1 MYERTRITTHG
12 VDDRTAQQTLAGAAL
27 TTALPVAAVAA
38 VAAPAL
44 AAAAVASAAAVAL
57 LVRSSL
63 GRTGAAP
70 DERDPPGAG
79 EETTV
84 SPGGSHYPADD

>member
-44 AAAAVASAAAVAL
+44 AAAVASAAAVAL
-57 LVRSSL
+57 LVRSPL
-63 GRTGAAP
+63 GRTGVAP

-84 SPGGSHYPADD
+84 SPGGSHYPVDD